1 MVRRSRWA
9 VVVGLLAV
17 GALAACSPASTD
29 DIIPDG
35 RDGTDGTDG
44 DVTGPPP
51 PDADGDTISDADEGR
66 SERVDTDGDTT
77 PDYLDDDSDGDTIPD
92 SIEAGD
98 ADARTPPADN
108 DGDTIPNFRDNDSD
122 GNGIFDAAEGLGDT
136 DGDTVL
142 DFADQDDDGD
152 GIGDIIEL
160 AGNPSA
166 PPDFDG
172 DTIPDY
178 RDEDSDND
186 TISDRE
192 EGTSDVDGDTIP
204 DRFDSDSDNDTIPD
218 SVEAGDAILD
228 TPAVDTDGDLI
239 PDYRDP
245 DSDADG
251 LADDLEVA
259 AGTDPTNPDSDG
271 DGVNDMIEVAAGT
284 DPLDPL
290 DSPRARG
297 DFVFLEPYNNPA
309 DPPVPPLEPDPLE
322 DTLVFSTNI
331 QFADVY
337 FMMDTTGSMGGA
349 IANLK
354 SSLSSTIIPA
364 IAGAIPSA
372 WYGVGGFEDY
382 QLDACGY
389 GYSSSGDQAFYQF
402 QTMTGDTA
410 TAQAAVNL
418 YTTHYGGDGPESD
431 VPALMALSTG
441 RGDGVYVMDAPPCPA
456 GGGSIG
462 YACFRTGAVP
472 IVIVITDINFHNGPG
487 GSSAYDNG
495 CLGIT
500 TPTYPE
506 AVAALTGIGAKVIG
520 INVGGGASDLA
531 TAATDTGAMDL
542 GGTPLVYSTDWSGT
556 GLGTEVVTGVQ
567 TLATSVPLRI
577 DAVPAD
583 DPSDTVN
590 AVTEFIDSIEANA
603 SGESITDPVS
613 GEVRICT
620 GPPTIDAPIDETG
633 DGIPDYFP
641 RVLPGTS
648 VCFDIH
654 AKRNVTVPATREPQ
668 MFRATIQVMGDGITI
683 LDERDIFF
691 LVPPEIGIIIGK

>member
-1 MVRRSRWA
+1 
-9 VVVGLLAV
+9 LA
-17 GALAACSPASTD
+17 
-29 DIIPDG
+29 
-35 RDGTDGTDG
+35 
-44 DVTGPPP
+44 
-51 PDADGDTISDADEGR
+51 
-66 SERVDTDGDTT
+66 DTDGDT
-77 PDYLDDDSDGDTIPD
+77 L
-92 SIEAGD
+92 
-98 ADARTPPADN
+98 
-108 DGDTIPNFRDNDSD
+108 
-122 GNGIFDAAEGLGDT
+122 
-136 DGDTVL
+136 L

-172 DTIPDY
+172 DTNPDY
-178 RDEDSDND
+178 RDIDSDND

-192 EGTSDVDGDTIP
+192 EATSDVDGDTIP

-218 SVEAGDAILD
+218 SVEAGDTD
-228 TPAVDTDGDLI
+228 VNTPAVDTDGDTI
-239 PDYRDP
+239 PDFRDP

-259 AGTDPTNPDSDG
+259 AGTDPTNPDTDG

-331 QFADVY
+331 QIADVY
-337 FMMDTTGSMGGA
+337 FLVDCTGSMSGE
-349 IANLK
+349 IANLRA
-354 SSLSSTIIPA
+354 SISATVIPGLLAAIPDVWVGVGHHDDVPLGMYGMAPDVGYGNLQNLTSDIAAAQTGANNLPNHGGYDWPESPIVAFYA
-364 IAGAIPSA
+364 IA
-372 WYGVGGFEDY
+372 
-382 QLDACGY
+382 
-389 GYSSSGDQAFYQF
+389 
-402 QTMTGDTA
+402 TGDGSRTLPVLPTA
-410 TAQAAVNL
+410 T
-418 YTTHYGGDGPESD
+418 
-431 VPALMALSTG
+431 
-441 RGDGVYVMDAPPCPA
+441 CPA
-456 GGGSIG
+456 GTWG
-462 YACFRTGAVP
+462 YPCFREGAVP
-472 IVIVITDINFHNGPG
+472 IIIEITDAPMHNGPPG
-487 GSSAYDNG
+487 TAGDPYSGFPA
-495 CLGIT
+495 
-500 TPTYPE
+500 PTYDESMAALVARNIRVIGVSSGDASSRFDLE
-506 AVAALTGIGAKVIG
+506 AVARSTGTVD
-520 INVGGGASDLA
+520 V
-531 TAATDTGAMDL
+531 
-542 GGTPLVYSTDWSGT
+542 GGTPLVYDISSDGT
-556 GLGTEVVTGVQ
+556 GLGDQVINAVQ
-567 TLATSVPLRI
+567 TLATSMPLRI